1 MNAAMGAMW
10 LVVLLMALWQVSVS
24 HEHRQ
29 LLQQW
34 QREDA
39 RRVSLQQENTRLILE
54 RSTLSAHF
62 RIDQLARQQLNMT
75 DPTQVQV
82 LIK

>member
-1 MNAAMGAMW
+1 MGAMW